1 MKQIESW
8 IIIFTMHTFTVAI
21 ITVSYLLGSTL
32 MNTLLN
38 VSMKEKEEHMDTTTL
53 LTIHVMSML
62 WPVTMTLTASAI
74 LIGGLKKLFI
84 SR

>member
-1 MKQIESW
+1 
-8 IIIFTMHTFTVAI
+8 
-21 ITVSYLLGSTL
+21 

>member
-1 MKQIESW
+1 
-8 IIIFTMHTFTVAI
+8 MHTFTVAI

-38 VSMKEKEEHMDTTTL
+38 VSMKEKEEQMDTTTL

-62 WPVTMTLTASAI
+62 WPITMTLTAAAM